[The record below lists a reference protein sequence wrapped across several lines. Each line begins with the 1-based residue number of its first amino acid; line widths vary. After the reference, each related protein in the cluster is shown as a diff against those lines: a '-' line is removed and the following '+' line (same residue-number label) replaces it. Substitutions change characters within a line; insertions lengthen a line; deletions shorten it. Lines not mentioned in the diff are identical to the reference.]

1 VRELLE
7 LLRGK
12 AGAAAGAAVE
22 QQQQLNFLN
31 ANDTDEEHA
40 FQAKAPENSI
50 KINLCSCQ
58 RFGGQHCCK
67 QNYAAIIWKNC

>member
-12 AGAAAGAAVE
+12 AAAAAAAAVE

-40 FQAKAPENSI
+40 FQAKAPE
-50 KINLCSCQ
+50 
-58 RFGGQHCCK
+58 R
-67 QNYAAIIWKNC
+67 AE